1 MKRRFFIYDAFT
13 NEIFKGNPA
22 GILLD
27 SKELTS
33 KTMQLIAKEIGYPET
48 VFLEKND
55 NDKIKVKFFTPKE
68 EIDLC
73 GHATIAYST
82 ALFENNIIDFKEGEN
97 IIKVET
103 NLGELPIIINTKGKN
118 IENIMMYQAS
128 PKIDKNFE
136 LKKEELAKLLNV
148 NTDDFDENIEIVKAY
163 TGVWD
168 LMIPVKSKEIL
179 DNINI
184 NIEEV
189 KELSKELE
197 IISLH
202 VFYIDEVTKKV
213 YARNFAPI
221 VDIIEE
227 AATGTSNGAL
237 IYYLY
242 TINEVEENTIVEI
255 IQGESLGRRSQILGK
270 VLIED
275 GKVDVLIGGKAIK
288 FSEGIIDL

>member
-27 SKELTS
+27 NKGLTNE
-33 KTMQLIAKEIGYPET
+33 TMQLIAKEIGYPET
-48 VFLEKND
+48 VFLEKKD
-55 NDKIKVKFFTPKE
+55 NNKIKVKFFTPKE

-97 IIKVET
+97 ILKVET
-103 NLGELPIIINTKGKN
+103 NLGELPIIINIKDRK

-128 PKIDKNFE
+128 PKIDRNFK
-136 LKKEELAKLLNV
+136 LKKKELAKLLNIT
-148 NTDDFDENIEIVKAY
+148 TDDFDKEVEIVKAY

-189 KELSKELE
+189 KGLSKELE
-197 IISLH
+197 VISLH
-202 VFYIDEVTKKV
+202 VFYIDEVTKKI

-242 TINEVEENTIVEI
+242 TINKIIENSIVEI
-255 IQGESLGRRSQILGK
+255 IQGESLGRRSEILGK

-275 GKVDVLIGGKAIK
+275 TKENILIGGKAIK